1 MKLRKFT
8 DEEKKDTILALKKQ
22 HLKDKKQLW
31 LDLAKRL
38 NKPSRN
44 MPTINLAKIQENAK
58 ENDVVVV
65 AGKILG
71 DGQLKKKLTL
81 CSFKVSESALVKIM
95 ETKCKYVDL
104 EELMKLKKLDN
115 VKIMA

>member
-44 MPTINLAKIQENAK
+44 MPAITLAKLQENAK
-58 ENDVVVV
+58 
-65 AGKILG
+65 
-71 DGQLKKKLTL
+71 
-81 CSFKVSESALVKIM
+81 
-95 ETKCKYVDL
+95 
-104 EELMKLKKLDN
+104 
-115 VKIMA
+115 